1 MAKVGKFTSKQQR
14 FVDEYLVDHNAT
26 QATIRAGYSA
36 KRADAIGYDLLRK
49 PEIQAA
55 IQEALQ
61 KQQAR
66 TEITADWTLKE
77 IHKLAKFNAKKLFN
91 SDGSLIPIQDL
102 DDDTAACIGGID
114 VSQSF
119 SGSGE
124 DRQVETIKKVK
135 IWDKG
140 QALDKLAKHFGLYA
154 EDNKR
159 GVNEETLNLIL
170 ASMPPEMA
178 ADIKN
183 RLVDMAKQA
192 VCNNKK

>member
-1 MAKVGKFTSKQQR
+1 MDKKLTPKQQR
-14 FVDEYLVDHNAT
+14 FIDEYLIDLNASRAALT
-26 QATIRAGYSA
+26 AGYSPKTA
-36 KRADAIGYDLLRK
+36 PFIGAENLKK
-49 PEIQAA
+49 PQIQAA
-55 IQEALQ
+55 LNVSLQ
-61 KQQAR
+61 RQQQR
-66 TEITADWTLKE
+66 TEITADWTLRE

-159 GVNEETLNLIL
+159 GLNEETLNLIL